1 MNLTDRFLLRWNSTT
16 QLPHLSQLSALSA
29 LSALSEL
36 SLNNIFQKPARTP
49 VPKRLALAS
58 AENNNRAVSEKTESP
73 LD

>member
-16 QLPHLSQLSALSA
+16 QLPHLSQLSA